1 MGSRASERV
10 SEDEYTRIKEEG
22 GGPSKEGQN
31 EVTGPPDHVAHLIEI
46 LITAAPVGQWGDH
59 PADRPIVSPV

>member
-22 GGPSKEGQN
+22 GGR
-31 EVTGPPDHVAHLIEI
+31 VRR
-46 LITAAPVGQWGDH
+46 
-59 PADRPIVSPV
+59 DRMK